1 MATKKKTVKKKTVKK
16 KTVKKKGATKGCGI
30 KNGCKSKKGG
40 LTAKGRKMINKKTGS
55 NLKAPQPGGG
65 PRKKSF
71 CARFKGMKGPMKKP
85 NGKPTRKAL
94 AMKRWKC

>member
-1 MATKKKTVKKKTVKK
+1 MATKKKTVKK

-94 AMKRWKC
+94 AMRRWKC